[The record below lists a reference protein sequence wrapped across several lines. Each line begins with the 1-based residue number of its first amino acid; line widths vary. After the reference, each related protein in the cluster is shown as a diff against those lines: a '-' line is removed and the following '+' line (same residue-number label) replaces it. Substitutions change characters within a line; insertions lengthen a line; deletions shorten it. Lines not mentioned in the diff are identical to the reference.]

1 MHVTIAFGRAYEINS
16 QLLHKAILE
25 KWSNCNVT
33 VVGLDSSEYQQK
45 YQIQLEKEIV
55 YSKRAGEVAEN
66 TDTIIDLI
74 EERL

>member
-1 MHVTIAFGRAYEINS
+1 MHVTIAFGRDYEINS
-16 QLLHKAILE
+16 QLLHKAVLE
-25 KWSNCNVT
+25 KWSTCDVT

-45 YQIQLEKEIV
+45 YQVQLEKEIV